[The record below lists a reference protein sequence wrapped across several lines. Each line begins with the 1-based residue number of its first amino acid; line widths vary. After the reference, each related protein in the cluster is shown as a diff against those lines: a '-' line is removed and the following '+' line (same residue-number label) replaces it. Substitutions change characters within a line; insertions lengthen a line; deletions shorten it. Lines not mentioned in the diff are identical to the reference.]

1 MRLNTTLQEPSLP
14 ADVTQFLRQAL
25 PQLVRNAVVHGIES
39 PDERVR
45 LGKSPVGE
53 LTLDIDRVDPH
64 TIRVTVSDDGR
75 GIDAPQV
82 RERAAQFRAEAAGM
96 SDSQVLGLIFD
107 PQYSSAT
114 EVTEHAGRGVGL
126 ALVRQL
132 AQAAG
137 VKLRVLTRANRY
149 TRFVL
154 HFSVAA

>member
-1 MRLNTTLQEPSLP
+1 
-14 ADVTQFLRQAL
+14 
-25 PQLVRNAVVHGIES
+25 
-39 PDERVR
+39 
-45 LGKSPVGE
+45 
-53 LTLDIDRVDPH
+53 
-64 TIRVTVSDDGR
+64 
-75 GIDAPQV
+75 
-82 RERAAQFRAEAAGM
+82 M

-154 HFSVAA
+154 HFAVAV

>member
-1 MRLNTTLQEPSLP
+1 LP
-14 ADVTQFLRQAL
+14 AHVSQFLREAL

-39 PDERVR
+39 PDERLK

-53 LTLDIDRVDPH
+53 LSLDIDRVDEL
-64 TIRVTVSDDGR
+64 TIQVTVSDDGR

-82 RERAAQFRAEAAGM
+82 RERATQFRAEAAAM

-154 HFSVAA
+154 HFSVVA